1 MERTYNIPLRKHFR
15 KIAKWKKTKKAVSGL
30 QQFLKRHMK
39 VETVKL
45 GPKLNEELWGKG
57 GKNPPHHVKVDV
69 VSNDGIAKAE
79 LAGHKYTDK
88 TDLKKEE
95 PKKED
100 KKKEVKETK
109 EKVEDKKKEVKET
122 KEKVEDKK
130 KEVKETKEKVEDK
143 KKEVKE
149 TKEPSKK

>member
-15 KIAKWKKTKKAVSGL
+15 RTSKWKKTKKAVSGL

-45 GPKLNEELWGKG
+45 GPKLNEELWSKG

-69 VSNDGIAKAE
+69 ISDDGIAKAE
-79 LAGHKYTDK
+79 LSGHKYTDK

-95 PKKED
+95 PKEKESKEPLKKE
-100 KKKEVKETK
+100 KKKTK
-109 EKVEDKKKEVKET
+109 ESQNDSELQNSKSLETVKPKKES
-122 KEKVEDKK
+122 KEK
-130 KEVKETKEKVEDK
+130 T
-143 KKEVKE
+143 
-149 TKEPSKK
+149 TS